1 MIILEVRMMSKTLK
15 DLAPGEKARIKAVS
29 GNGSVRRRIIEMGLV
44 PGVELTMERYAP
56 LGDPV
61 EVSNPGFFLSL
72 RKEEADTI
80 VLEENAEEEQ

>member
-1 MIILEVRMMSKTLK
+1 MTRTLK
-15 DLAPGEKARIKAVS
+15 DLAPGDSARIKFVS
-29 GNGSVRRRIIEMGLV
+29 GNGSIRRRIVEMGLV

-61 EVSNPGFFLSL
+61 EIKSQGFHLSL

-80 VLEENAEEEQ
+80 FLESIDGGE